1 VLRFRRAIES
11 DVPVLRELA
20 ERIWREYYPA
30 IIGQAQV
37 DYMLP
42 LMYSAEV
49 IRGELA
55 NGTVWEIASDED
67 STIGFCSISL
77 EPDGRAKLHK
87 LYLDTLRHGRGFG
100 QLLIRR
106 ATEIGQELGAT
117 ALWLQVNKQNTRAIR
132 AYERAGFHV
141 DKAAVFDIGG
151 GFVMDDFIMAKAL

>member
-1 VLRFRRAIES
+1 LRPTKTQR
-11 DVPVLRELA
+11 
-20 ERIWREYYPA
+20 
-30 IIGQAQV
+30 
-37 DYMLP
+37 
-42 LMYSAEV
+42 SA
-49 IRGELA
+49 
-55 NGTVWEIASDED
+55 
-67 STIGFCSISL
+67 FCSISL

-87 LYLDTLRHGRGFG
+87 LYLDTQRHGRGFG

>member
-1 VLRFRRAIES
+1 MLRFRRAIES

-42 LMYSAEV
+42 RMYSAEV

-55 NGTVWEIASDED
+55 NGTVWEIASDD
-67 STIGFCSISL
+67 DAIIGFCSISL
-77 EPDGRAKLHK
+77 EPDGGAKLHK
-87 LYLDTLRHGRGFG
+87 LYLDTQRHGRGFG

-106 ATEIGQELGAT
+106 AVEIAQELGAI

>member
-1 VLRFRRAIES
+1 MF
-11 DVPVLRELA
+11 PVLRELA

-67 STIGFCSISL
+67 STIGF
-77 EPDGRAKLHK
+77 
-87 LYLDTLRHGRGFG
+87 
-100 QLLIRR
+100 
-106 ATEIGQELGAT
+106 
-117 ALWLQVNKQNTRAIR
+117 LQ
-132 AYERAGFHV
+132 H
-141 DKAAVFDIGG
+141 
-151 GFVMDDFIMAKAL
+151 